1 MNTQDCTHTIE
12 PRASSVLALLPA
24 FVWYARNRF
33 GRVADRIA
41 EAGLTWF
48 DRAHQRRRLH
58 ELSDHMLRDI
68 GLTRA
73 DVWAECAK
81 PFWRP

>member
-1 MNTQDCTHTIE
+1 V
-12 PRASSVLALLPA
+12 SALLLA
-24 FVWYARNRF
+24 SAWYARRRF
-33 GRVADRIA
+33 GQGAGRIA
-41 EAGLTWF
+41 EVGLTWF
-48 DRAHQRRRLH
+48 DRARQRRRLS

-73 DVWAECAK
+73 DAWAEADK